1 MIKNNSFENIIMN
14 KQDQQ
19 NIILCIPG
27 IWQNHQA
34 LLHALLTHDTGY
46 IYAGVIIKSL
56 TSDYFAEIEEYQNDP
71 NVSQVFRQQSMNR
84 FSERELQEIEQHHM
98 VIYVIC
104 EAGSIALA
112 QQALLLG
119 QALLKAGGLAI
130 KIETSGM
137 THLRSDWLKFDAEN
151 LFDLYKAF
159 IPTVYDQDSLYS
171 CGMHQFGKSDACI
184 DLKVEHA
191 SYVLNQFLLYLLI
204 ENPTLLEKQTFS
216 VEEGAEV
223 LKLHRRESSDFFE
236 EDSLYFNRWGV
247 WSLKPNFSLKKLF
260 RFS

>member
-1 MIKNNSFENIIMN
+1 MIMD

-19 NIILCIPG
+19 DIILCIPG
-27 IWQNHQA
+27 VWQNHSA
-34 LLHALLTHDTGY
+34 LLQALLTHDTGY
-46 IYAGVIIKSL
+46 IYAGLIIKAL
-56 TSDYFAEIEEYQNDP
+56 ASDYFAEIEEHKNDP
-71 NVSQVFRQQSMNR
+71 RVSQVFRQQSMDR
-84 FSERELQEIEQHHM
+84 FSEQELQQIEQHQM

-104 EAGSIALA
+104 KAGSIALA

-130 KIETSGM
+130 KVETSGV
-137 THLRSDWLKFDAEN
+137 THLRSDWLNFDVEN

-159 IPTVYDQDSLYS
+159 VPTVFDQDSLYS
-171 CGMHQFGKSDACI
+171 CGMHQFGKADGCI
-184 DLKVEHA
+184 NLKVEHA

-204 ENPTLLEKQTFS
+204 ENPTLLENQTFS

-223 LKLHRRESSDFFE
+223 LKLHKKQSSDFFE

-247 WSLKPNFSLKKLF
+247 WSLKPSFSLKKLF